1 MRADQL
7 LVHRGLASTRAQA
20 QRLIASGVQWLK
32 LSHHH
37 TAQGAM
43 SSAEIG
49 ASSGSTSSTL
59 SSTLYWQRIAKNGD
73 ILPDDAQIELLNDAE
88 ARYVSRGGLKLEG
101 ALKQL
106 GLSVK
111 GSTCLDVG
119 QSTGGFTDC
128 LLQLDAARVVGVDV
142 GFGQLHDKLRS
153 DERVLCFERV
163 NAREPGAIA
172 AEIAKLLADEDEAE
186 GDDYESAFDDD
197 NYDDGEF
204 SPKNTATQAT
214 NTAANSTNTAPNS
227 EVNNDIFEPEFV
239 AEFDFIVGDLSFIS
253 QTLVLPAIA
262 PLLKPNGCLVM
273 LVKPQFELNFGQVG
287 KGGIVREAALYEQ
300 VENRVREA
308 YAEQGLTVHAWLESP
323 IQGGDGNR
331 EFFIHATK
339 AELRAEVQAEVQVAA
354 PAEAVVKTKEKTK
367 TKTIKAK

>member
-7 LVHRGLASTRAQA
+7 LVQRGLASTRAQA

-32 LSHHH
+32 LGHHH
-37 TAQGAM
+37 TAQGAT

-49 ASSGSTSSTL
+49 ASSGAT

-73 ILPDDAQIELLNDAE
+73 ILPIDAEIELLNDAE

-101 ALKQL
+101 ALQTL
-106 GLSVK
+106 GLSVT

-128 LLQLDAARVVGVDV
+128 LLQQGAARVVGVDV

-163 NAREPGAIA
+163 NAREPGVIA
-172 AEIAKLLADEDEAE
+172 AEIAKLLSGEEVMDADSDLDSDFDSDEDD
-186 GDDYESAFDDD
+186 GDKYEDAQ
-197 NYDDGEF
+197 F
-204 SPKNTATQAT
+204 SSQLIAPQAINTPA
-214 NTAANSTNTAPNS
+214 S
-227 EVNNDIFEPEFV
+227 DLFEPEFV

-287 KGGIVREAALYEQ
+287 KGGIVREAALYAQ
-300 VENRVREA
+300 VEKRVRDA

-331 EFFIHATK
+331 EFFIHASK
-339 AELRAEVQAEVQVAA
+339 
-354 PAEAVVKTKEKTK
+354 K
-367 TKTIKAK
+367 

>member
-43 SSAEIG
+43 SSAQIG
-49 ASSGSTSSTL
+49 AATNAASSTL

-73 ILPDDAQIELLNDAE
+73 ILPDDAQIELLNDSE

-101 ALKQL
+101 ALQTL
-106 GLSVK
+106 GLTVK
-111 GSTCLDVG
+111 DSTCLDVG

-128 LLQLDAARVVGVDV
+128 LLQKGAARVVGVDV

-172 AEIAKLLADEDEAE
+172 TEITKLLAGEKE
-186 GDDYESAFDDD
+186 FDDD
-197 NYDDGEF
+197 NYSDEDTEF
-204 SPKNTATQAT
+204 TPKNIATQAV
-214 NTAANSTNTAPNS
+214 NTAASTL
-227 EVNNDIFEPEFV
+227 FEPDFV

-300 VENRVREA
+300 VEKRIRDA

-331 EFFIHATK
+331 EFFIHAS
-339 AELRAEVQAEVQVAA
+339 
-354 PAEAVVKTKEKTK
+354 
-367 TKTIKAK
+367 KAK

>member
-7 LVHRGLASTRAQA
+7 LVQRGLASTRAQA

-32 LSHHH
+32 LGHHH

-43 SSAEIG
+43 TGAEIG
-49 ASSGSTSSTL
+49 AATSSGSA
-59 SSTLYWQRIAKNGD
+59 LYWQRIAKNGD
-73 ILPDDAQIELLNDAE
+73 ILPDDAQIELLNDSE

-106 GLSVK
+106 GLSVE

-128 LLQLDAARVVGVDV
+128 LLQLGAARVVGVDV

-163 NAREPGAIA
+163 NAREPGAISS
-172 AEIAKLLADEDEAE
+172 EIAKLMAGEDEE
-186 GDDYESAFDDD
+186 VGEDFDSEFDDD
-197 NYDDGEF
+197 NYDDAEF
-204 SPKNTATQAT
+204 TPKNTATKAT
-214 NTAANSTNTAPNS
+214 NTPATAINL
-227 EVNNDIFEPEFV
+227 EINNDIFEPDFV
-239 AEFDFIVGDLSFIS
+239 AEFDFIVGNLSFIS

-300 VENRVREA
+300 VEKRVREA
-308 YAEQGLTVHAWLESP
+308 YTEEGLTVHAWLESP

-339 AELRAEVQAEVQVAA
+339 AEVKAQVEA
-354 PAEAVVKTKEKTK
+354 PAEVVVKTKAKTK
-367 TKTIKAK
+367 TKKAK

>member
-7 LVHRGLASTRAQA
+7 LVIRGLASTRAQA

-32 LSHHH
+32 LGHHH
-37 TAQGAM
+37 TAQGAL
-43 SSAEIG
+43 SGAEIG
-49 ASSGSTSSTL
+49 AASSSGSA
-59 SSTLYWQRIAKNGD
+59 LYWQRIAKNGD

-101 ALKQL
+101 ALQTL

-128 LLQLDAARVVGVDV
+128 LLQQGAARVVGVDV

-172 AEIAKLLADEDEAE
+172 TEIAKLLSGEDELDADL
-186 GDDYESAFDDD
+186 DDDSEFDDD
-197 NYDDGEF
+197 NYYDETEF
-204 SPKNTATQAT
+204 TPKTIATQAI
-214 NTAANSTNTAPNS
+214 NSPAIIINAEINS
-227 EVNNDIFEPEFV
+227 DIFEPDFV

-273 LVKPQFELNFGQVG
+273 LVKPQF
-287 KGGIVREAALYEQ
+287 
-300 VENRVREA
+300 
-308 YAEQGLTVHAWLESP
+308 
-323 IQGGDGNR
+323 
-331 EFFIHATK
+331 
-339 AELRAEVQAEVQVAA
+339 
-354 PAEAVVKTKEKTK
+354 
-367 TKTIKAK
+367 

>member
-7 LVHRGLASTRAQA
+7 LVIRGLASTRAQA

-32 LSHHH
+32 LGHHH

-43 SSAEIG
+43 SGAEIG
-49 ASSGSTSSTL
+49 AASSSGSA
-59 SSTLYWQRIAKNGD
+59 LYWQRIAKNGD

-106 GLSVK
+106 SLSVK
-111 GSTCLDVG
+111 DATCLDVG

-128 LLQLDAARVVGVDV
+128 LLQLGAARVVGVDV

-172 AEIAKLLADEDEAE
+172 AEIAKLLAGEDEQE
-186 GDDYESAFDDD
+186 GDDFDSEFEDD
-197 NYDDGEF
+197 NYDDAEF
-204 SPKNTATQAT
+204 TPKNIATQAT
-214 NTAANSTNTAPNS
+214 NTPATAVNLVLNAD
-227 EVNNDIFEPEFV
+227 VNNDIYAPDFV

-262 PLLKPNGCLVM
+262 PLLKPTGCLVM

-300 VENRVREA
+300 VEKRVREA

-331 EFFIHATK
+331 EFFIHASK
-339 AELRAEVQAEVQVAA
+339 AA
-354 PAEAVVKTKEKTK
+354 AEAKTTAKTKVKTE
-367 TKTIKAK
+367 

>member
-37 TAQGAM
+37 TAQGAT

-49 ASSGSTSSTL
+49 AQSGGSSGATSSTP
-59 SSTLYWQRIAKNGD
+59 SSTLYWQRITKNGD

-101 ALKQL
+101 ALQTL

-111 GSTCLDVG
+111 DSTCLDVG

-128 LLQLDAARVVGVDV
+128 LLQQGAARVVGVDV

-163 NAREPGAIA
+163 NAREPGVIA
-172 AEIAKLLADEDEAE
+172 AEIAKLLAGEEDLDADLD
-186 GDDYESAFDDD
+186 GDSEFDDD
-197 NYDDGEF
+197 DFKDGEF
-204 SPKNTATQAT
+204 NSKSIATQSI
-214 NTAANSTNTAPNS
+214 NTPASTL
-227 EVNNDIFEPEFV
+227 FEPDFV

-287 KGGIVREAALYEQ
+287 KGGIVREAALYAQ
-300 VENRVREA
+300 VEKRVREA
-308 YAEQGLTVHAWLESP
+308 YAEEGLTVHAWLESP

-331 EFFIHATK
+331 EFFIHASK
-339 AELRAEVQAEVQVAA
+339 VAIQAEAPVEAA
-354 PAEAVVKTKEKTK
+354 VKTNAKTK
-367 TKTIKAK
+367 KTK

>member
-7 LVHRGLASTRAQA
+7 LVQRGLASTRAQA

-37 TAQGAM
+37 TAQGAT

-49 ASSGSTSSTL
+49 ASSNTASSTP

-106 GLSVK
+106 GLTVK

-128 LLQLDAARVVGVDV
+128 LLQQGAGRVVGVDV

-163 NAREPGAIA
+163 NAREPGVIA
-172 AEIAKLLADEDEAE
+172 AEIAKLLAGDEEVDIDSE
-186 GDDYESAFDDD
+186 FDDENFED
-197 NYDDGEF
+197 IKF
-204 SPKNTATQAT
+204 TPKLIAAEAINTPATAI
-214 NTAANSTNTAPNS
+214 NL
-227 EVNNDIFEPEFV
+227 EINNDIFEPDFV

-262 PLLKPNGCLVM
+262 PLLKPSGCMVM

-300 VENRVREA
+300 VEKRVREA
-308 YAEQGLTVHAWLESP
+308 YAEEGLTVHAWLESP

-331 EFFIHATK
+331 EFFIHASK
-339 AELRAEVQAEVQVAA
+339 QE
-354 PAEAVVKTKEKTK
+354 AEAVVKTTAKTK
-367 TKTIKAK
+367 AQTKKAAK

>member
-7 LVHRGLASTRAQA
+7 LVQRGLASTRAQA

-32 LSHHH
+32 LGHHH
-37 TAQGAM
+37 TAQGAT

-49 ASSGSTSSTL
+49 ASSGAT

-73 ILPDDAQIELLNDAE
+73 ILPIDAEIELLNDAE

-101 ALKQL
+101 ALQTL
-106 GLSVK
+106 GLSVT

-128 LLQLDAARVVGVDV
+128 LLQQGAARVVGVDV

-163 NAREPGAIA
+163 NAREPGVIA
-172 AEIAKLLADEDEAE
+172 AEIAKLLSGEEVMDADSDLDSDFDGDEDG
-186 GDDYESAFDDD
+186 GDKYEDAQ
-197 NYDDGEF
+197 F
-204 SPKNTATQAT
+204 SSQLIAPQAINTPA
-214 NTAANSTNTAPNS
+214 S
-227 EVNNDIFEPEFV
+227 DLFEPEFV

-287 KGGIVREAALYEQ
+287 KGGIVREAALYAQ
-300 VENRVREA
+300 VEKRVRDA

-331 EFFIHATK
+331 EFFIHASK
-339 AELRAEVQAEVQVAA
+339 
-354 PAEAVVKTKEKTK
+354 K
-367 TKTIKAK
+367 

>member
-7 LVHRGLASTRAQA
+7 LVQRGLASTRAQA

-32 LSHHH
+32 LGHHH

-43 SSAEIG
+43 SGAEIG
-49 ASSGSTSSTL
+49 AASSSGSA
-59 SSTLYWQRIAKNGD
+59 LYWQRIAKNGD

-106 GLSVK
+106 GLSVTD
-111 GSTCLDVG
+111 STCLDVG

-128 LLQLDAARVVGVDV
+128 LLQQGAARVVGVDV

-163 NAREPGAIA
+163 NAREPGTIA
-172 AEIAKLLADEDEAE
+172 DEIAKLLAGEDEQE
-186 GDDYESAFDDD
+186 DDDFDSEFDDD
-197 NYDDGEF
+197 SYDDAEF
-204 SPKNTATQAT
+204 TPKNIATQSI
-214 NTAANSTNTAPNS
+214 NTPASTL
-227 EVNNDIFEPEFV
+227 FEPDFV
-239 AEFDFIVGDLSFIS
+239 VEFDFIVGDLSFIS

-300 VENRVREA
+300 VEKRVREA
-308 YAEQGLTVHAWLESP
+308 YAEQGLTVHTWLESP

-331 EFFIHATK
+331 EFFIHASK
-339 AELRAEVQAEVQVAA
+339 QEVRAEIRAEEQAV
-354 PAEAVVKTKEKTK
+354 AVVKTTAKTK
-367 TKTIKAK
+367 AQTKKAAK

>member
-7 LVHRGLASTRAQA
+7 LVIRGLASTRAQA

-32 LSHHH
+32 LGHHH

-43 SSAEIG
+43 SGAEIG
-49 ASSGSTSSTL
+49 ASSGSTSSA
-59 SSTLYWQRIAKNGD
+59 LYWQRIAKNGD
-73 ILPDDAQIELLNDAE
+73 ILPDDAQIELLNDSE

-101 ALKQL
+101 ALQTL

-111 GSTCLDVG
+111 DSTCLDVG

-128 LLQLDAARVVGVDV
+128 LLQQGAARVVGVDV

-163 NAREPGAIA
+163 NAREPGVIA
-172 AEIAKLLADEDEAE
+172 AEIAKLLSGEDESE
-186 GDDYESAFDDD
+186 GDDFDSEFDDD
-197 NYDDGEF
+197 GYDDAEF
-204 SPKNTATQAT
+204 TAKSIAPQAINTLA
-214 NTAANSTNTAPNS
+214 S
-227 EVNNDIFEPEFV
+227 DLFEPDFV

-262 PLLKPNGCLVM
+262 PLLKPNGYLVM

-300 VENRVREA
+300 VEKRVREA
-308 YAEQGLTVHAWLESP
+308 YAEEGLTVHAWLESP

-331 EFFIHATK
+331 EFFIHASKTK
-339 AELRAEVQAEVQVAA
+339 EQV
-354 PAEAVVKTKEKTK
+354 EAVVKTTA
-367 TKTIKAK
+367 KAKAQTKKATK

>member
-7 LVHRGLASTRAQA
+7 LVIRGLASTRAQA

-32 LSHHH
+32 LGHHH

-43 SSAEIG
+43 SGAEIG
-49 ASSGSTSSTL
+49 AASSSGSA
-59 SSTLYWQRIAKNGD
+59 LYWQRIAKNGD

-101 ALKQL
+101 ALQQL

-111 GSTCLDVG
+111 GATCLDVG

-128 LLQLDAARVVGVDV
+128 LLQQGAARVVGVDV

-172 AEIAKLLADEDEAE
+172 TEIAKLLSGEEDLDADMENDSE
-186 GDDYESAFDDD
+186 FDDD
-197 NYDDGEF
+197 DGYEDTEF
-204 SPKNTATQAT
+204 TPKNIAIQAI
-214 NTAANSTNTAPNS
+214 NTPAAS
-227 EVNNDIFEPEFV
+227 VNNDLFEPDFA

-262 PLLKPNGCLVM
+262 PLLKPSGCLVM

-300 VENRVREA
+300 VEKRVREA
-308 YAEQGLTVHAWLESP
+308 YVEQGLTVHAWLESP

-331 EFFIHATK
+331 EFFIHAS
-339 AELRAEVQAEVQVAA
+339 
-354 PAEAVVKTKEKTK
+354 
-367 TKTIKAK
+367 KAKMK

>member
-32 LSHHH
+32 LGHHH

-43 SSAEIG
+43 TGAVIGAEIG
-49 ASSGSTSSTL
+49 AANSSGSAL
-59 SSTLYWQRIAKNGD
+59 SSSLYWQRVAKNGD

-106 GLSVK
+106 GLSVQ

-128 LLQLDAARVVGVDV
+128 LLQLGAARVVGVDV

-163 NAREPGAIA
+163 NAREPGVIA
-172 AEIAKLLADEDEAE
+172 AEIAKLLAGEDEE
-186 GDDYESAFDDD
+186 EEKDDDFDSEFDDD
-197 NYDDGEF
+197 SYGEAEF
-204 SPKNTATQAT
+204 TPKNIATQAT
-214 NTAANSTNTAPNS
+214 NTPASALNS
-227 EVNNDIFEPEFV
+227 EVNYDIFEPAFV
-239 AEFDFIVGDLSFIS
+239 ADFDFIVGDLSFIS
-253 QTLVLPAIA
+253 QTIVLPAIA

-300 VENRVREA
+300 VEKRVREA
-308 YAEQGLTVHAWLESP
+308 YAEEGLTVHAWLESP

-331 EFFIHATK
+331 EFFIHASKTAEAIIKEVEVKRKAATK
-339 AELRAEVQAEVQVAA
+339 AKAEPKAD
-354 PAEAVVKTKEKTK
+354 TK
-367 TKTIKAK
+367 TK

>member
-7 LVHRGLASTRAQA
+7 LVIRGLASTRAQA

-32 LSHHH
+32 LGHHH

-43 SSAEIG
+43 TGAVIGAEIG
-49 ASSGSTSSTL
+49 AASSSGSA
-59 SSTLYWQRIAKNGD
+59 LYWQRIAKNGD

-101 ALKQL
+101 ALQKL

-128 LLQLDAARVVGVDV
+128 LLQQGATRVVGVDV

-163 NAREPGAIA
+163 NAREPGVIA
-172 AEIAKLLADEDEAE
+172 AEIAKLLAGEDEE
-186 GDDYESAFDDD
+186 NNDFDSEFDDD
-197 NYDDGEF
+197 NYDNEAEF
-204 SPKNTATQAT
+204 TSKSIAPQAINTPAISV
-214 NTAANSTNTAPNS
+214 NT
-227 EVNNDIFEPEFV
+227 DLFEPDFV

-300 VENRVREA
+300 VEKRVREA
-308 YAEQGLTVHAWLESP
+308 YAEEGLTVHAWLESP

-331 EFFIHATK
+331 EFFIHASK
-339 AELRAEVQAEVQVAA
+339 VAVQAKKVEEVV
-354 PAEAVVKTKEKTK
+354 VVK
-367 TKTIKAK
+367 IKATAKTAKKSTVKAK

>member
-7 LVHRGLASTRAQA
+7 LVIRGLASTRAQA

-32 LSHHH
+32 LGHHH

-43 SSAEIG
+43 SGAEIG
-49 ASSGSTSSTL
+49 AASSSGSA
-59 SSTLYWQRIAKNGD
+59 LYWQRIAKNGD

-101 ALKQL
+101 ALKTL

-111 GSTCLDVG
+111 DSTCLDVG

-128 LLQLDAARVVGVDV
+128 LLQQGAARVVGVDV

-172 AEIAKLLADEDEAE
+172 TEIAKLLAGEDEEA
-186 GDDYESAFDDD
+186 GDEFKSEFDDD
-197 NYDDGEF
+197 DYHHDDNNAEF
-204 SPKNTATQAT
+204 TPKNIATQAI
-214 NTAANSTNTAPNS
+214 NALASIQNA
-227 EVNNDIFEPEFV
+227 EVNYDIFEPEFI

-300 VENRVREA
+300 VEKRVREA
-308 YAEQGLTVHAWLESP
+308 YVEQGLTVHAWLESP

-331 EFFIHATK
+331 EFFIHASK
-339 AELRAEVQAEVQVAA
+339 AANQ
-354 PAEAVVKTKEKTK
+354 AEAVVKTSAKTK
-367 TKTIKAK
+367 VKAK

>member
-32 LSHHH
+32 LGHHH

-43 SSAEIG
+43 SGVEIG
-49 ASSGSTSSTL
+49 AATSSGSA
-59 SSTLYWQRIAKNGD
+59 LYWQRIAKNGD

-101 ALKQL
+101 ALQTL
-106 GLSVK
+106 GLSAKLSVE

-128 LLQLDAARVVGVDV
+128 LLQQGAARVVGVDV

-172 AEIAKLLADEDEAE
+172 AEIAKLLAGEDDEG
-186 GDDYESAFDDD
+186 GDDFDSEFDDD
-197 NYDDGEF
+197 NYDDAEF
-204 SPKNTATQAT
+204 TPKNIATQAI
-214 NTAANSTNTAPNS
+214 NTPATAINLAPNTGMNS
-227 EVNNDIFEPEFV
+227 GIFEPDFV

-300 VENRVREA
+300 VEKRVREA
-308 YAEQGLTVHAWLESP
+308 YAEEGLTVHAWLESP

-331 EFFIHATK
+331 EFFIHASK
-339 AELRAEVQAEVQVAA
+339 KNVAAEV
-354 PAEAVVKTKEKTK
+354 KTNAKTK
-367 TKTIKAK
+367 TK

>member
-7 LVHRGLASTRAQA
+7 LVQRGLASTRAQA

-32 LSHHH
+32 LGHHH

-43 SSAEIG
+43 SGAEIG
-49 ASSGSTSSTL
+49 ASSGST

-73 ILPDDAQIELLNDAE
+73 ILPDDAQIELLNDSE

-106 GLSVK
+106 GLSVA

-128 LLQLDAARVVGVDV
+128 LLQQGAARVVGVDV
-142 GFGQLHDKLRS
+142 GFGQLHDKLRY

-172 AEIAKLLADEDEAE
+172 AEIAKLLAGEDEAE
-186 GDDYESAFDDD
+186 GDDFDSEVDDD
-197 NYDDGEF
+197 SYDDSEF
-204 SPKNTATQAT
+204 TTKSIAPQAINTPA
-214 NTAANSTNTAPNS
+214 S
-227 EVNNDIFEPEFV
+227 DLFEPDFA

-287 KGGIVREAALYEQ
+287 KGGIVRESALYEQ
-300 VENRVREA
+300 VEKRVREA
-308 YAEQGLTVHAWLESP
+308 YADEGLTVHAWLESP

-331 EFFIHATK
+331 EFFIHAS
-339 AELRAEVQAEVQVAA
+339 
-354 PAEAVVKTKEKTK
+354 
-367 TKTIKAK
+367 KAK

>member
-37 TAQGAM
+37 TAQGAT

-49 ASSGSTSSTL
+49 SASSATSSAP
-59 SSTLYWQRIAKNGD
+59 SSTLYWQRIVKNGD

-101 ALKQL
+101 ALQKL

-128 LLQLDAARVVGVDV
+128 LLQQGAARVVGVDV

-163 NAREPGAIA
+163 NAREPGVIA
-172 AEIAKLLADEDEAE
+172 AEIAKLLSGEEDIDADTDNDSEFE
-186 GDDYESAFDDD
+186 DDD
-197 NYDDGEF
+197 FETDKF
-204 SPKNTATQAT
+204 TPKSIAPKAKNTLA
-214 NTAANSTNTAPNS
+214 S
-227 EVNNDIFEPEFV
+227 DLFETDFV
-239 AEFDFIVGDLSFIS
+239 AEFDIIVGDLSFIS

-300 VENRVREA
+300 VEKRVREA
-308 YAEQGLTVHAWLESP
+308 YVEQGLTVHAWLESP

-331 EFFIHATK
+331 EFFIHASK
-339 AELRAEVQAEVQVAA
+339 IAAEV
-354 PAEAVVKTKEKTK
+354 K
-367 TKTIKAK
+367 IKAVSKAKAKANANTK

>member
-32 LSHHH
+32 LGHHH
-37 TAQGAM
+37 TAQGANTG
-43 SSAEIG
+43 AEIG
-49 ASSGSTSSTL
+49 ASTGPTSS
-59 SSTLYWQRIAKNGD
+59 SLYWQRVLKNGD
-73 ILPDDAQIELLNDAE
+73 VLPIDAQIELLDVAE

-101 ALKQL
+101 ALQALK
-106 GLSVK
+106 LSVAD
-111 GSTCLDVG
+111 STCLDVG

-128 LLQLDAARVVGVDV
+128 LLQLGAARVVGIDV

-153 DERVLCFERV
+153 DERVLCIERL

-172 AEIAKLLADEDEAE
+172 AEIAKLLAGDEDIDIDSKFDE
-186 GDDYESAFDDD
+186 DDEDAQYTP
-197 NYDDGEF
+197 NLI
-204 SPKNTATQAT
+204 ATQAI
-214 NTAANSTNTAPNS
+214 NTPAS
-227 EVNNDIFEPEFV
+227 DLFEPDFV

-262 PLLKPNGCLVM
+262 PLLKPNGSLVM

-287 KGGIVREAALYEQ
+287 KGGIVRDAVLYEQ
-300 VENRVREA
+300 VEQRLRQA
-308 YAEQGLTVHAWLESP
+308 YFDLGLTVHAWLEST

-331 EFFIHATK
+331 EFFIHAS
-339 AELRAEVQAEVQVAA
+339 
-354 PAEAVVKTKEKTK
+354 KTS
-367 TKTIKAK
+367 

>member
-7 LVHRGLASTRAQA
+7 LVQRGLASTRAQA

-32 LSHHH
+32 LGHHH

-43 SSAEIG
+43 SGAEIG
-49 ASSGSTSSTL
+49 ASTSSGSA
-59 SSTLYWQRIAKNGD
+59 LYWQRIAKNGD
-73 ILPDDAQIELLNDAE
+73 ILPEDAQIELLNDAE

-106 GLSVK
+106 ALSVK
-111 GSTCLDVG
+111 DATCLDVG

-128 LLQLDAARVVGVDV
+128 LLQLGAARVVGVDV

-163 NAREPGAIA
+163 NAREPGVIA
-172 AEIAKLLADEDEAE
+172 AEIAKLLIGEDEE
-186 GDDYESAFDDD
+186 DDDVDSEFDDD
-197 NYDDGEF
+197 NYDEEF
-204 SPKNTATQAT
+204 TPKNIATQTT
-214 NTAANSTNTAPNS
+214 NTSASALNT
-227 EVNNDIFEPEFV
+227 EVNNDIFEPDFV

-262 PLLKPNGCLVM
+262 PLLKPNGCLIM

-300 VENRVREA
+300 VEKRVREA
-308 YAEQGLTVHAWLESP
+308 YAEQGLTVLAWLESP

-331 EFFIHATK
+331 EFFIHAS
-339 AELRAEVQAEVQVAA
+339 
-354 PAEAVVKTKEKTK
+354 
-367 TKTIKAK
+367 KAK

>member
-32 LSHHH
+32 LGHHH

-43 SSAEIG
+43 SGAEIG
-49 ASSGSTSSTL
+49 AANNSG
-59 SSTLYWQRIAKNGD
+59 STLYWQRIAKNGD

-101 ALKQL
+101 ALQTL
-106 GLSVK
+106 GLTVK

-128 LLQLDAARVVGVDV
+128 LLQQGASRVVGVDV

-163 NAREPGAIA
+163 NARESGVIA
-172 AEIAKLLADEDEAE
+172 AEIAKLLAGEDEE
-186 GDDYESAFDDD
+186 DGEDFGSAFDDD
-197 NYDDGEF
+197 NYDDAEF
-204 SPKNTATQAT
+204 TPKNIATQAI
-214 NTAANSTNTAPNS
+214 NTPASISNA
-227 EVNNDIFEPEFV
+227 EVNSDIFEPEFV

-300 VENRVREA
+300 VEKRVREA
-308 YAEQGLTVHAWLESP
+308 YVEQGLTVHAWLESP

-331 EFFIHATK
+331 EFFIHASKTETENK
-339 AELRAEVQAEVQVAA
+339 ANV
-354 PAEAVVKTKEKTK
+354 
-367 TKTIKAK
+367 KAK

>member
-32 LSHHH
+32 LGHHH

-43 SSAEIG
+43 SGAEIG
-49 ASSGSTSSTL
+49 AATSSGSA
-59 SSTLYWQRIAKNGD
+59 LYWQRVVKNGD
-73 ILPDDAQIELLNDAE
+73 VLPIDAQIELLNDAE

-101 ALKQL
+101 ALQTL
-106 GLSVK
+106 GLTVK
-111 GSTCLDVG
+111 GCTCLDVG

-128 LLQLDAARVVGVDV
+128 LLQQGAARVVGVDV

-163 NAREPGAIA
+163 TAREPGAIA
-172 AEIAKLLADEDEAE
+172 AEIAKLLSGEDDLDADLDEDSE
-186 GDDYESAFDDD
+186 FDDD
-197 NYDDGEF
+197 NYDDEDIEF
-204 SPKNTATQAT
+204 TPKNIASQAVNTTA
-214 NTAANSTNTAPNS
+214 STL
-227 EVNNDIFEPEFV
+227 FEPDFV

-262 PLLKPNGCLVM
+262 PLLKPSGSLVM

-300 VENRVREA
+300 VEKRVREA
-308 YAEQGLTVHAWLESP
+308 YAEQGLKLHAWLESP

-331 EFFIHATK
+331 EFFIHASK
-339 AELRAEVQAEVQVAA
+339 KDVVAEVKTN
-354 PAEAVVKTKEKTK
+354 VKQK
-367 TKTIKAK
+367 

>member
-7 LVHRGLASTRAQA
+7 LVIRGLASTRAQA

-37 TAQGAM
+37 TAQGAT

-101 ALKQL
+101 ALQTL

-111 GSTCLDVG
+111 DSTCLDVG

-128 LLQLDAARVVGVDV
+128 LLQQGAARVVGVDV

-163 NAREPGAIA
+163 NAREPGVIA
-172 AEIAKLLADEDEAE
+172 AEIAKLLAGEEDLDADMD
-186 GDDYESAFDDD
+186 GDSEFDHEEDFD
-197 NYDDGEF
+197 F
-204 SPKNTATQAT
+204 TSKSIASQAT
-214 NTAANSTNTAPNS
+214 NTPATSI
-227 EVNNDIFEPEFV
+227 NNDIFEPDFV
-239 AEFDFIVGDLSFIS
+239 AEFDLIVGDLSFIS

-287 KGGIVREAALYEQ
+287 KGGIVREAALYAQ

-331 EFFIHATK
+331 EFFIHASKIAAEIKTK
-339 AELRAEVQAEVQVAA
+339 AITKTTPKSSAKAKA
-354 PAEAVVKTKEKTK
+354 KTK
-367 TKTIKAK
+367 

>member
-32 LSHHH
+32 LGHHH

-43 SSAEIG
+43 SGAEIG
-49 ASSGSTSSTL
+49 AASSSG
-59 SSTLYWQRIAKNGD
+59 STLYWQRIVKNGD

-101 ALKQL
+101 ALQTL

-111 GSTCLDVG
+111 DNTCLDVG

-128 LLQLDAARVVGVDV
+128 LLQQGAARVVGVDV
-142 GFGQLHDKLRS
+142 GFGQLHDKLHS

-163 NAREPGAIA
+163 NAREPGVIA
-172 AEIAKLLADEDEAE
+172 AEIAQLLAGEDEEAW
-186 GDDYESAFDDD
+186 DDLDSDFDDD
-197 NYDDGEF
+197 DFEDVEF
-204 SPKNTATQAT
+204 TPKNI
-214 NTAANSTNTAPNS
+214 ANKSTNTPANTL
-227 EVNNDIFEPEFV
+227 FEPDFV
-239 AEFDFIVGDLSFIS
+239 AEFDIIVGDLSFIS

-300 VENRVREA
+300 VEKRVREA

-331 EFFIHATK
+331 EFFIHASKIEAEIRTK
-339 AELRAEVQAEVQVAA
+339 ATTKA
-354 PAEAVVKTKEKTK
+354 KTK
-367 TKTIKAK
+367 

>member
-7 LVHRGLASTRAQA
+7 LVIRGLASTRAQA

-32 LSHHH
+32 LGHHH

-43 SSAEIG
+43 SGAEIG
-49 ASSGSTSSTL
+49 SASSSGSA
-59 SSTLYWQRIAKNGD
+59 LYWQRIAKNGD

-101 ALKQL
+101 ALQQL

-111 GSTCLDVG
+111 GATCLDVG

-128 LLQLDAARVVGVDV
+128 LLQQGAARVVGVDV

-172 AEIAKLLADEDEAE
+172 TEIAKLLSGEEDLDADMENDSE
-186 GDDYESAFDDD
+186 FDDD
-197 NYDDGEF
+197 DGYEDTEF
-204 SPKNTATQAT
+204 TPKNIAIQAI
-214 NTAANSTNTAPNS
+214 NTPAAS
-227 EVNNDIFEPEFV
+227 VNNDLFEPDFA

-262 PLLKPNGCLVM
+262 PLLKPSGCLVM

-300 VENRVREA
+300 VEKRVREA
-308 YAEQGLTVHAWLESP
+308 YVEQGLTVHAWLESP

-331 EFFIHATK
+331 EFFIHAS
-339 AELRAEVQAEVQVAA
+339 
-354 PAEAVVKTKEKTK
+354 
-367 TKTIKAK
+367 KAKMK

>member
-7 LVHRGLASTRAQA
+7 LVQRGLASTRAQA

-49 ASSGSTSSTL
+49 AISVSSSNAASSTQ

-106 GLSVK
+106 GLPVK
-111 GSTCLDVG
+111 GATCLDVG

-128 LLQLDAARVVGVDV
+128 LLQLGAARVVGVDV

-172 AEIAKLLADEDEAE
+172 AEIAKLLAGEDEE
-186 GDDYESAFDDD
+186 EEEEDGGDFDSEFDDD
-197 NYDDGEF
+197 NYDDDVKF
-204 SPKNTATQAT
+204 TPKNVAVQAI
-214 NTAANSTNTAPNS
+214 NTPASDLFKP
-227 EVNNDIFEPEFV
+227 DFV
-239 AEFDFIVGDLSFIS
+239 AEFDLIVGDLSFIS

-300 VENRVREA
+300 VEKRVREA
-308 YAEQGLTVHAWLESP
+308 YAEEGLTVHAWLESP

-331 EFFIHATK
+331 EFFIHASKTQAK
-339 AELRAEVQAEVQVAA
+339 AKAKVKA
-354 PAEAVVKTKEKTK
+354 KTK
-367 TKTIKAK
+367 

>member
-32 LSHHH
+32 LGHHH

-43 SSAEIG
+43 SGAEIG
-49 ASSGSTSSTL
+49 AATSSGSA
-59 SSTLYWQRIAKNGD
+59 LYWQRIAKNGD

-101 ALKQL
+101 ALQTL
-106 GLSVK
+106 GLSAKLSVE

-128 LLQLDAARVVGVDV
+128 LLQQGAARVVGVDV

-163 NAREPGAIA
+163 NAREPGVIA
-172 AEIAKLLADEDEAE
+172 AEIAKLLAGEDELDADLDEDLEF
-186 GDDYESAFDDD
+186 YDDD
-197 NYDDGEF
+197 EVEF
-204 SPKNTATQAT
+204 TPKNIAAQAL
-214 NTAANSTNTAPNS
+214 NTPAS
-227 EVNNDIFEPEFV
+227 DLFEPDFV

-300 VENRVREA
+300 VEKRVREA

-331 EFFIHATK
+331 EFFIHASK
-339 AELRAEVQAEVQVAA
+339 KDVVAEV
-354 PAEAVVKTKEKTK
+354 KTDAKTK
-367 TKTIKAK
+367 TK

>member
-7 LVHRGLASTRAQA
+7 LVIRGLASTRAQA

-32 LSHHH
+32 LGHHH

-43 SSAEIG
+43 SGAEIG
-49 ASSGSTSSTL
+49 ASSGSTSSA
-59 SSTLYWQRIAKNGD
+59 LYWQRIAKNGD
-73 ILPDDAQIELLNDAE
+73 ILPDDAQIELLNDSE

-111 GSTCLDVG
+111 DATCLDVG

-128 LLQLDAARVVGVDV
+128 LLQQGAARVVGVDV

-163 NAREPGAIA
+163 NAREPGVIA
-172 AEIAKLLADEDEAE
+172 AEIAKLLSGEDELDADLDEDSE
-186 GDDYESAFDDD
+186 FDDD
-197 NYDDGEF
+197 NYDDEDVKF
-204 SPKNTATQAT
+204 TPKNIATQVT
-214 NTAANSTNTAPNS
+214 NTPSSTL
-227 EVNNDIFEPEFV
+227 FEPDFV

-300 VENRVREA
+300 VEKRVREA

-331 EFFIHATK
+331 EFFIHASKVATK
-339 AELRAEVQAEVQVAA
+339 LAA
-354 PAEAVVKTKEKTK
+354 VEAVKTNAKTKS
-367 TKTIKAK
+367 KAK

>member
-7 LVHRGLASTRAQA
+7 LVIRGLASTRAQA

-32 LSHHH
+32 LGHHH
-37 TAQGAM
+37 TAQGAI
-43 SSAEIG
+43 SGAEIG
-49 ASSGSTSSTL
+49 AASSSGSA
-59 SSTLYWQRIAKNGD
+59 LYWQRIAKNGD

-106 GLSVK
+106 SLSVA

-128 LLQLDAARVVGVDV
+128 LLQQGAARVVGVDV

-163 NAREPGAIA
+163 NAREPGVIA
-172 AEIAKLLADEDEAE
+172 AEIAKLLAGEDEE
-186 GDDYESAFDDD
+186 NDDFDSEFDDD
-197 NYDDGEF
+197 NYDDEPEF
-204 SPKNTATQAT
+204 TPKNIASQAI
-214 NTAANSTNTAPNS
+214 NTPASTL
-227 EVNNDIFEPEFV
+227 FEHDFV

-300 VENRVREA
+300 VEKRVREA

-331 EFFIHATK
+331 EFFIHASK
-339 AELRAEVQAEVQVAA
+339 VAA
-354 PAEAVVKTKEKTK
+354 KLAATEVVKNNAKTK
-367 TKTIKAK
+367 SKAK

>member
-7 LVHRGLASTRAQA
+7 LVQRGLASTRAQA

-43 SSAEIG
+43 ISAEIG
-49 ASSGSTSSTL
+49 AISAANSNAASSTQ

-101 ALKQL
+101 ALQAL

-128 LLQLDAARVVGVDV
+128 LLQQGAARVVGVDV

-172 AEIAKLLADEDEAE
+172 AEIAKLLAGEDELDADLDEDSEFDDDSYGDDEAE
-186 GDDYESAFDDD
+186 FT
-197 NYDDGEF
+197 
-204 SPKNTATQAT
+204 PKNIATKAINTPATAI
-214 NTAANSTNTAPNS
+214 NL
-227 EVNNDIFEPEFV
+227 EVNYDIFEPDFV

-287 KGGIVREAALYEQ
+287 KGGIVREAALYDQ
-300 VENRVREA
+300 VEKRVREA
-308 YAEQGLTVHAWLESP
+308 YEEQGLTVHAWLESP

-331 EFFIHATK
+331 EFFIHASK
-339 AELRAEVQAEVQVAA
+339 VAAELA
-354 PAEAVVKTKEKTK
+354 PAEAVKTNAKTKS
-367 TKTIKAK
+367 KAK

>member
-32 LSHHH
+32 LGHHH

-43 SSAEIG
+43 SGAVIG
-49 ASSGSTSSTL
+49 SESGAASSSGSA
-59 SSTLYWQRIAKNGD
+59 LYWQRIAKNGD
-73 ILPDDAQIELLNDAE
+73 ILPDDAEIELLNDAE

-101 ALKQL
+101 ALQTL
-106 GLSVK
+106 GLSVS

-128 LLQLDAARVVGVDV
+128 LLQQGAARVVGVDV

-172 AEIAKLLADEDEAE
+172 TEISKLLSGEEDLDADLDEDSEFDDHDY
-186 GDDYESAFDDD
+186 GDDRA
-197 NYDDGEF
+197 EF
-204 SPKNTATQAT
+204 TTKNIASQAI
-214 NTAANSTNTAPNS
+214 NTPVSDLFQP
-227 EVNNDIFEPEFV
+227 DFI

-262 PLLKPNGCLVM
+262 PMLKPNGCLVM

-300 VENRVREA
+300 VEKRVREA
-308 YAEQGLTVHAWLESP
+308 YEEQGLTVHAWLESP

-331 EFFIHATK
+331 EFFIHASK
-339 AELRAEVQAEVQVAA
+339 N
-354 PAEAVVKTKEKTK
+354 
-367 TKTIKAK
+367 

>member
-7 LVHRGLASTRAQA
+7 LVIRGLASTRAQA

-32 LSHHH
+32 LGHHH

-43 SSAEIG
+43 SGAEIG
-49 ASSGSTSSTL
+49 SASSSGSA
-59 SSTLYWQRIAKNGD
+59 LYWQRIAKNGD

-101 ALKQL
+101 ALQQL

-111 GSTCLDVG
+111 GATCLDVG

-128 LLQLDAARVVGVDV
+128 LLQQGAARVVGVDV

-172 AEIAKLLADEDEAE
+172 TEIAKLLSGEEDLDADMENDSE
-186 GDDYESAFDDD
+186 FDDD
-197 NYDDGEF
+197 DGYEDTEF
-204 SPKNTATQAT
+204 TPKNIAIQVI
-214 NTAANSTNTAPNS
+214 NTPAAS
-227 EVNNDIFEPEFV
+227 VNNDLFEPDFA

-262 PLLKPNGCLVM
+262 PLLKPSGCLVM

-300 VENRVREA
+300 VEKRVREA

-331 EFFIHATK
+331 EFFIHAS
-339 AELRAEVQAEVQVAA
+339 
-354 PAEAVVKTKEKTK
+354 
-367 TKTIKAK
+367 KAKMK